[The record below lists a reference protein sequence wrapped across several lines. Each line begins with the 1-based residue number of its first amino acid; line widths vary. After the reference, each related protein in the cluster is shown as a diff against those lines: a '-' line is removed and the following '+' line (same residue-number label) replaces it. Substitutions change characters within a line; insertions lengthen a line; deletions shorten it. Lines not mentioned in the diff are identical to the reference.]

1 MLDLREDE
9 VNRGVVVS
17 DRVCVEENA
26 KILR

>member
-1 MLDLREDE
+1 MLDLREDK

-17 DRVCVEENA
+17 DRVRDEENA

>member
-17 DRVCVEENA
+17 DRVRDEENA

>member
-1 MLDLREDE
+1 MLDLWEDE

-17 DRVCVEENA
+17 DRVRDEENA